1 MVDDQDSRG
10 RVEVIDIEQEVK
22 ASFLEYAMSVIVSRA
37 LPDVRDGL
45 KPVHRRILF
54 SMYDAGIRPG
64 TPFRKSARVVG
75 DVMGWFHPHGG
86 EAIYDAMVRLGQDF
100 ASRYPLV
107 EPQGNFGTVDDP
119 PAAMR
124 YTEARL
130 EKLAMHLLDGI
141 DENTVD
147 FEDNYSGERQ
157 EPTVLPARFPNLL
170 VNGSTGIAVGMATN
184 IPPHNLGE
192 VIDATLHMLENPD
205 STAAAL
211 TKFIKAPDF
220 PSGGYIVGN
229 KGVRDALLTGRGSV
243 KMRAVAEI
251 EEVRKGRTAIVVTEI
266 PYQVS
271 RDRIMEK
278 IAELVHDKKLTG
290 IADLRDESDR
300 NGTRLVIE
308 LKRDAVPQVVLNQLF
323 KFTQLQETFGVNM
336 VALVDGVPHT
346 LNVAQMIGYYID
358 HQMVVVERRT
368 RFRLAKAEARAHIVE
383 GLLIAL
389 DNIDEVVEII
399 RNSADTDEARAT
411 LMERFELSEI
421 QAAHIL
427 DMPLRRLTELETSKL
442 REEYDELQKLIKYLN
457 GLLKSPAKR
466 RALISDELREIR
478 EKYGDDRR
486 SRIIADD
493 GDMSLED
500 LIADEEVVVTVTAN
514 GYIKA
519 VNASAYKRQGRGG
532 RGVKAENLREDDV
545 IHHVVHTT
553 AHAFLLF
560 FTNRG
565 KVYRVKAHEIPRKE
579 RTAKGVLAQSVLP
592 LGPDEVIEA
601 VIDTRDYETSRYL
614 VIATKLGQVKKTE
627 FKEYDSRNAALVAIR
642 LQEDDEVV
650 AVRTTMGKNDVLM
663 FTSLGFGIRFK
674 ETDIRAMGRDTQGV
688 KGIKLRAGDRV
699 VSVTS
704 DRDGS
709 EVLLLTA
716 GGYGKRTK
724 VTEFRRQTRG
734 GMGVIALKPTRMRG
748 PLAAARVVA
757 PRSEIFVT
765 STDGVVIRIAADTI
779 SRQKREAGGVK
790 VMNTTAGAEISAFAL
805 VPPEADAE

>member
-1 MVDDQDSRG
+1 M
-10 RVEVIDIEQEVK
+10 
-22 ASFLEYAMSVIVSRA
+22 
-37 LPDVRDGL
+37 RDGL